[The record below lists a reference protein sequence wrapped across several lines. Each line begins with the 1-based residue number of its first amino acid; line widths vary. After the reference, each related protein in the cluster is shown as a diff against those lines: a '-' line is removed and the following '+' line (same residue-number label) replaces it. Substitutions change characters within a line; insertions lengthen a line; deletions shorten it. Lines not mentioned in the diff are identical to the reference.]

1 MAAALPFFGRNA
13 VVKRNLYVW
22 KAPAEPDEV
31 SVGEIVRDRFGEA
44 KRFEHL
50 SLHVDDMLSLFGVD
64 VYRQVASLQ
73 PDDEP
78 IPLTLQIGA
87 E

>member
-1 MAAALPFFGRNA
+1 

-22 KAPAEPDEV
+22 KTPEPDEV
-31 SVGEIVRDRFGEA
+31 SVGEIVRDRFGET

-50 SLHVDDMLSLFGVD
+50 SLHVDDMLNLFGVD

-73 PDDEP
+73 PEDEP
-78 IPLTLQIGA
+78 IPLTMQIGA
-87 E
+87 GE